1 MGLIRWEEADQW
13 GILEHGTQ
21 VQKGEQLF
29 PRIDISQITI
39 VEETKKVDLDQK
51 ETLERSEIHEFV
63 PIKEEISIE
72 DFSKIDLRVGK
83 VLSAEKVEKT
93 DKLMKL
99 EVEVAGEVR
108 TVVSG
113 IAKHY
118 APEDLVNQYVVL
130 VANLKPTKL
139 RGITSQ
145 GMILAASQGEVLEV
159 LMVNKNLP
167 GGARV
172 K

>member
-1 MGLIRWEEADQW
+1 M
-13 GILEHGTQ
+13 
-21 VQKGEQLF
+21 
-29 PRIDISQITI
+29 RIG
-39 VEETKKVDLDQK
+39 
-51 ETLERSEIHEFV
+51 
-63 PIKEEISIE
+63 
-72 DFSKIDLRVGK
+72 KI
-83 VLSAEKVEKT
+83 LSAEKVEKT

-108 TVVSG
+108 TIVSG

-118 APEDLVNQYVVL
+118 SGDGLVGKSVVL

-145 GMILAASQGEVLEV
+145 GMILAASHGDVLEV
-159 LMVNKNLP
+159 ITVDKELP